1 MSEQATQ
8 KARAIQD
15 LVKMEGW
22 TILESE
28 IRREIAQAV
37 ETMRQ
42 IDIEGRPLQ
51 DIGAE
56 FVEQQKLIDGLNRTL
71 ELVTELQ
78 EPLEQA
84 N

>member
-1 MSEQATQ
+1 MDEQAIA

-28 IRREIAQAV
+28 IRREIEVAV
-37 ETMRQ
+37 ETLRS
-42 IDIEGRPLQ
+42 IEIQGRPLA
-51 DIGAE
+51 DIGAD

-71 ELVTELQ
+71 EIVEELQ

-84 N
+84 S

>member
-1 MSEQATQ
+1 MSEQAIGN
-8 KARAIQD
+8 ARAIQD

-22 TILESE
+22 TILQSE

-37 ETMRQ
+37 EAMRQ
-42 IDIEGRPLQ
+42 IEIEGRPLH

-71 ELVTELQ
+71 ELVEELL

-84 N
+84 E